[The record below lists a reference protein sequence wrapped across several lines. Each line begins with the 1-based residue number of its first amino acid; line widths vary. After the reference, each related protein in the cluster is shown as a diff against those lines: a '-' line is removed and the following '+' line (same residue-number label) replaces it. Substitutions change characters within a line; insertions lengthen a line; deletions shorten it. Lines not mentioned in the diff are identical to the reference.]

1 VLPAW
6 YGQDHLF
13 FPGQPGKCLAGLYLL
28 PVEVVPIKMQEML
41 QAEVN
46 EVGFS
51 RKKMFVFMVVNIK
64 IYILTWKSTI

>member
-13 FPGQPGKCLAGLYLL
+13 FPGQPCKCLTGLYLL
-28 PVEVVPIKMQEML
+28 PVELVPIKMQEML
-41 QAEVN
+41 QAGVN

-51 RKKMFVFMVVNIK
+51 RKKCLF
-64 IYILTWKSTI
+64 LWL